1 MSQPPSP
8 VTLRELVAAN
18 LRRLRNATNAE
29 PADVVRAAM
38 QFGLQWTASWYA
50 SVEKGQKPLTAEQFL
65 ALPPVL
71 TSAFAYRVSLSDLLL
86 GEGSMH
92 LGQQV
97 DGTTISLHYLR
108 ELVTADPFKRS
119 FLDFDEQ
126 EAPPEITPAQAAA
139 AKMREIVRANLGDV
153 DIRALTRSEAGAT
166 DLEAKLARK
175 LGVPEIVVIAAAASC
190 WGRSMAEER
199 DALMNPQDGEPAP
212 KAAAVNRKLTTTIT
226 NKLEE
231 ATKAAEAKAAI
242 AAATSSVTA
251 EFPLVQLEGRRP
263 RPTEVASESLRE
275 RYLRSLPTQRSPQH
289 QGEPS
294 HQPEPAYQTEPSYQ
308 PEPAYQTEPRH
319 QAEPQYYAEPEHAED
334 ARYQAE
340 PEHQAEPDHQVEQ
353 EYQGEP
359 EYAQEQQY
367 ALEAYEQPDE
377 YEKPKS
383 RRRRPA
389 AAIAD

>member
-1 MSQPPSP
+1 MNLPPSP

-29 PADVVRAAM
+29 PADVVRAAA

-50 SVEKGQKPLTAEQFL
+50 SVEKGQKPLSAEQLL
-65 ALPPVL
+65 ALPPIL

-97 DGTTISLHYLR
+97 EGTTISLHYLR

-119 FLDFDEQ
+119 FLDFNEQ
-126 EAPPEITPAQAAA
+126 GAAPEITPAQAAA

-153 DIRALTRSEAGAT
+153 DIRALARAEAGAT

-199 DALMNPQDGEPAP
+199 EALMNPEEGDPP
-212 KAAAVNRKLTTTIT
+212 KAATVSRKITTAIT

-242 AAATSSVTA
+242 AAATTSVTA
-251 EFPLVQLEGRRP
+251 EFPLVQLDGPRP
-263 RPTEVASESLRE
+263 KPTEVASESLRE
-275 RYLRSLPTQRSPQH
+275 RYLRSLPLQRSPQH
-289 QGEPS
+289 HAE
-294 HQPEPAYQTEPSYQ
+294 PEPGYQ
-308 PEPAYQTEPRH
+308 PEPAYQPE
-319 QAEPQYYAEPEHAED
+319 QQYHAEPEYTTD
-334 ARYQAE
+334 PE
-340 PEHQAEPDHQVEQ
+340 PEFR
-353 EYQGEP
+353 EP
-359 EYAQEQQY
+359 EYQNEYEPDYQPEQQY
-367 ALEAYEQPDE
+367 ALEEHEQYDDE
-377 YEKPKS
+377 YEEPKA
-383 RRRRPA
+383 RRRPA
-389 AAIAD
+389 TARAD

>member
-1 MSQPPSP
+1 VNPPSP

-18 LRRLRNATNAE
+18 LRRLRSSTSAE
-29 PADVVRAAM
+29 PADVVRAAA
-38 QFGLQWTASWYA
+38 QFGLQWTASWYSA
-50 SVEKGQKPLTAEQFL
+50 IEKGQKPLSAEQLL
-65 ALPPVL
+65 ALPPIL

-108 ELVTADPFKRS
+108 ELVTSSPFKRS

-126 EAPPEITPAQAAA
+126 EAPREITPAQAAA
-139 AKMREIVRANLGDV
+139 AKMREIVRANLGEV
-153 DIRALTRSEAGAT
+153 DIRALARCEAGAT

-212 KAAAVNRKLTTTIT
+212 KAATVSRKLTTAIT
-226 NKLEE
+226 NKLDE

-251 EFPLVQLEGRRP
+251 EFPLVQLDGPRP
-263 RPTEVASESLRE
+263 KPTEVASDSLRE
-275 RYLRSLPTQRSPQH
+275 RYLRSLPLQRSPQH
-289 QGEPS
+289 HSEPG
-294 HQPEPAYQTEPSYQ
+294 YQ
-308 PEPAYQTEPRH
+308 PEP
-319 QAEPQYYAEPEHAED
+319 QYSAEPEYQVEPQF
-334 ARYQAE
+334 QAE
-340 PEHQAEPDHQVEQ
+340 PEYEPDYESEPRYRAEPD
-353 EYQGEP
+353 YEP
-359 EYAQEQQY
+359 EQQY
-367 ALEAYEQPDE
+367 DLED
-377 YEKPKS
+377 YEKYEEFDDQPGY
-383 RRRRPA
+383 RRPA
-389 AAIAD
+389 RAAAD